1 MSFFGFLRG
10 RTSAPVARERLQMLL
25 KHERTVAG
33 GSDLAAVLQEEI
45 MAVIAKHMTVDR
57 DKVQVKLDRG
67 DSVSTLEIDIELP
80 NQAAPGA
87 ARRAR
92 RTPLT

>member
-10 RTSAPVARERLQMLL
+10 RNSAPVARERLQMLL
-25 KHERTVAG
+25 THERGLAG

-57 DKVQVKLDRG
+57 EKVQVKLDRG
-67 DSVSTLEIDIELP
+67 DMVSTLEIDIEMP
-80 NQAAPGA
+80 NQEAA
-87 ARRAR
+87 ARHAAASGLR
-92 RTPLT
+92 

>member
-25 KHERTVAG
+25 THERAFAG

-67 DSVSTLEIDIELP
+67 ESVSTLEIDIEMP
-80 NQAAPGA
+80 NQDAA
-87 ARRAR
+87 ARRAAAPELR
-92 RTPLT
+92 